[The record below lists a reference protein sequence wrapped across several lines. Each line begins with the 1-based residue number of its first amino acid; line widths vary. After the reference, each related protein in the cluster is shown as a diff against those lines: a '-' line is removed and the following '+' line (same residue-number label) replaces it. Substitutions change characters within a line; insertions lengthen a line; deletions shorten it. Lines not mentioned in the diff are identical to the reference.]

1 MKKLTSQSEW
11 ISRAHEVLPSGGF
24 GNFDPNIVIAN
35 GKGSRVWDEN
45 GKEYIDYL
53 IG

>member
-35 GKGSRVWDEN
+35 GEGF
-45 GKEYIDYL
+45 IDFFIFAIIYL
-53 IG
+53 V